1 MSWCGLL
8 PVSSKYYVLNINPE
22 PWAIGD
28 VSAGRSA
35 STGRITG
42 RISPNPNLVAYQ
54 NAVREELAGVEKLNI
69 SDYSLTFFFWRQQ
82 ARYLDAAD
90 RRRQRNQADATNLQK
105 GLEDGL
111 QEVLFDNDRDVKD
124 IRSVIVDQGPKVE
137 SKILIV
143 AEPIKLP
150 MIELLNVVPTEV
162 VQQLFKPVIKNIPRS
177 KWDEADDL
185 F

>member
-28 VSAGRSA
+28 VSVGRNKDKLF
-35 STGRITG
+35 GRV
-42 RISPNPNLVAYQ
+42 SPNPNLVAYQ